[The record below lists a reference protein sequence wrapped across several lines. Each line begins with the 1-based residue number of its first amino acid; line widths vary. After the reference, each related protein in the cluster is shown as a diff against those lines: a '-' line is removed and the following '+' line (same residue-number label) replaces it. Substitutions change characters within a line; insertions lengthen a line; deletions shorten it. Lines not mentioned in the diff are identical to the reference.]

1 MSIVDIDRRDGKDDE
16 PAPVEDADE
25 RDEMMR
31 EPLRPATKDALR
43 AAGALARRVRAAVA
57 RCILLFMGSVYVS
70 VCARE
75 WCMKY
80 ESNAGGE
87 RHVAKFS

>member
-1 MSIVDIDRRDGKDDE
+1 MSIVDIDRDDE

-25 RDEMMR
+25 RDEMR
-31 EPLRPATKDALR
+31 ERLRPAMKDALR